1 MKPNQMAEPKQQ
13 IPTFSNTANQRMLLK
28 RGMGNGEW
36 GMGNGEW
43 EIENGKWEIE
53 NGKLIFFSIKF
64 LKCGIN
70 SFSGYYRYPRVI
82 FFTFFARIKGYGN
95 GEVTLPCFLI
105 SLPKAIFVIA
115 RLVGPFSEKL

>member
-1 MKPNQMAEPKQQ
+1 ME
-13 IPTFSNTANQRMLLK
+13 
-28 RGMGNGEW
+28 NGEW
-36 GMGNGEW
+36 GMGNGKLKM
-43 EIENGKWEIE
+43 G
-53 NGKLIFFSIKF
+53 NGKLIFFNIKF

-95 GEVTLPCFLI
+95 GTLPCFLI

>member
-1 MKPNQMAEPKQQ
+1 
-13 IPTFSNTANQRMLLK
+13 MLLK

-43 EIENGKWEIE
+43 GMGNGKLKMGNGKWKMG
-53 NGKLIFFSIKF
+53 NCFFFHIKF

-82 FFTFFARIKGYGN
+82 SFTFFARIKGYVN
-95 GEVTLPCFLI
+95 GRSHPAMFPYFTT
-105 SLPKAIFVIA
+105 
-115 RLVGPFSEKL
+115 